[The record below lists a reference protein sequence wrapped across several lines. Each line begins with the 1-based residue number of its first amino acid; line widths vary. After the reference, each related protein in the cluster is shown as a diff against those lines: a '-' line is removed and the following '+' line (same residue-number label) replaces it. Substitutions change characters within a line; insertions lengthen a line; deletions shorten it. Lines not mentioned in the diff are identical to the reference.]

1 MLNTAGHRGLAFRR
15 EMRAGER
22 KLEDPSTQMGHG
34 ENTCATRKEPQYR
47 EVERKAQKV
56 GPAKKQ
62 GTRVGFVNITNQK
75 GIPL

>member
-15 EMRAGER
+15 EMRTGDR
-22 KLEDPSTQMGHG
+22 KLEDPITQMGHG

-56 GPAKKQ
+56 GLAKKQ
-62 GTRVGFVNITNQK
+62 GTGVGFVNITNQK